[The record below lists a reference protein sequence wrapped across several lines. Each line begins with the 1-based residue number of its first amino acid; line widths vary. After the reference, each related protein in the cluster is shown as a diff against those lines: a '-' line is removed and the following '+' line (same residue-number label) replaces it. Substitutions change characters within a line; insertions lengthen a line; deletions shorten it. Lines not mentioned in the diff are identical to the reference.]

1 VFDMTVPPRSARP
14 VSIPADISLVPLL
27 SATAAG
33 ALLAVRAGQQRPARD
48 VLGVG
53 ALVLLALAARAPLSE
68 VVRAAGTR
76 RRAAR
81 LRMSFVI
88 HAPVERVF
96 AFCSDFENY
105 PRFIGALRAVR
116 DSGDGRSHWCASTPS
131 GGELEWNA
139 VTTKFVTNRVIGWRS
154 VTVAPVEMTGLLR
167 FSPEG
172 AQTCVRVEL
181 DYRVLD
187 GSLADAVASLIG
199 ARWDTTLRN
208 EILSLESL
216 LAAMSDPARSAIV

>member
-1 VFDMTVPPRSARP
+1 MTGPMRAARP
-14 VSIPADISLVPLL
+14 VVPASADVSLVPLL

-33 ALLAVRAGQQRPARD
+33 ALLAVRAGRQRPARD

-53 ALVLLALAARAPLSE
+53 ALVLLALAARSPISE
-68 VVRAAGTR
+68 AVRVAGTR
-76 RRAAR
+76 RRTAR

-88 HAPVERVF
+88 HAPVEHVF

-116 DSGDGRSHWCASTPS
+116 DTGDGRSHWCVSTPS
-131 GGELEWNA
+131 GGELEWDA

-154 VTVAPVEMTGLLR
+154 VAGAPVETTGLLR
-167 FSPEG
+167 FAPE
-172 AQTCVRVEL
+172 AARTCVRMEM
-181 DYRVLD
+181 DYRVVD
-187 GSLADAVASLIG
+187 GSFADAVAALIAG
-199 ARWDTTLRN
+199 RWEATLRN

-216 LAAMSDPARSAIV
+216 LSAMSAPSRSAIV

>member
-1 VFDMTVPPRSARP
+1 MTVPRRPARS
-14 VSIPADISLVPLL
+14 VPAPPDTSLAPLL

-33 ALLAVRAGQQRPARD
+33 ALLAVRAGRQRPARD

-53 ALVLLALAARAPLSE
+53 ALVLLALAARTPLSE
-68 VVRAAGTR
+68 ALRAAGTR
-76 RRAAR
+76 RRGAR
-81 LRMSFVI
+81 LRMSFMLR
-88 HAPVERVF
+88 APVERVF

-105 PRFIGALRAVR
+105 PRFVGALRAVR

-131 GGELEWNA
+131 GGEMEWDA

-154 VTVAPVEMTGLLR
+154 VAGAPVEMTGLLR

-172 AQTCVRVEL
+172 ARTCVRVEL
-181 DYRVLD
+181 DYRVVD
-187 GSLADAVASLIG
+187 GSLADAVAALIG
-199 ARWDTTLRN
+199 ARWDATLRK

-216 LAAMSDPARSAIV
+216 LAAMSAPVRSAIV